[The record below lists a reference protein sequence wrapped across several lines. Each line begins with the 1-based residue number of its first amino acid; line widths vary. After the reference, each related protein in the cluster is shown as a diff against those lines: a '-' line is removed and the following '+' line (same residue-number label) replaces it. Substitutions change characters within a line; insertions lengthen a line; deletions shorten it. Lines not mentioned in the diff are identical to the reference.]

1 MSEDF
6 VKKKRGRPVEKESM
20 RHQYRLRMDDDMAAR
35 LDNISRLSGKTQAAY
50 LREAF
55 DRCEREDNLKYEN
68 QYNNGS
74 EDNLYEDYDSYYDE
88 EEDDYE

>member
-6 VKKKRGRPVEKESM
+6 VKKKRGRPVEKGSM
-20 RHQYRLRMDDDMAAR
+20 RHQYRLRMDNDMATR

-55 DRCEREDNLKYEN
+55 DRCEREDNLKYKN
-68 QYNNGS
+68 QY
-74 EDNLYEDYDSYYDE
+74 EDDLYEVYDSYYDE
-88 EEDDYE
+88 EENEYE

>member
-68 QYNNGS
+68 QY
-74 EDNLYEDYDSYYDE
+74 EDDLYEVYDSYYDE
-88 EEDDYE
+88 EENEYE